1 MLKAF
6 REGVQY
12 AFGRTKLSRR
22 VPVLEDDTFL
32 VSYPRSGNNWARF
45 LLANLMDPGASV
57 SFANIDRRV
66 PFVYNHT
73 RRSLAKI
80 PRPRLLATHEYFD
93 PRYPRVI
100 YVVRDPRDV
109 VVSLYHL
116 NLRQQLI
123 EDGYPWELYVPRFL
137 RGDLPDWG
145 PWTWADHLASWV
157 AARGNESSFFFARY
171 EDIQADTAGTLK
183 RMAEFLFLKRS
194 PEELA
199 QVAQASSADKM
210 RAFEKEAGD
219 AWPSGRKLRKEI
231 PFVRSA
237 QAGGWR
243 RFLSEEL
250 AAQMEIAW
258 GHLLDQ
264 LGYEITTV
272 EGRNAL
278 SRKPL
283 VSLDLNGLVR
293 KSTGSTTGQAG
304 AENSEARR
312 AQVEI

>member
-1 MLKAF
+1 MTLLRNAWDGF
-6 REGVQY
+6 RYVLGL
-12 AFGRTKLSRR
+12 TKMSRR
-22 VPVLEDDTFL
+22 IPVYPDDTLL
-32 VSYPRSGNNWARF
+32 VSYPRSGNNLARF
-45 LLANLMDPGASV
+45 LLANLTEPGAAV
-57 SFANIDRRV
+57 SFANIDRKV

-73 RRSLAKI
+73 RRSLSKI

-93 PRYPRVI
+93 PRYPKVI
-100 YVVRDPRDV
+100 YIVRDPRDV

-123 EDGYPWELYVPRFL
+123 EDGYPWERYVPRFL

-145 PWTWADHLASWV
+145 PWTWADHLVSWV
-157 AARGNESSFFFARY
+157 AARGNSSTFFFVRY
-171 EDIQADTAGTLK
+171 EDLQADTAGTLK
-183 RMAEFLFLKRS
+183 RLSEFLAMERT

-237 QAGGWR
+237 KTGGWR

-250 AAQMEIAW
+250 AAQIEIAW
-258 GHLLDQ
+258 APLLQQ
-264 LGYEITTV
+264 LGYEIVTT

-278 SRKPL
+278 SRKTL
-283 VSLDLNGLVR
+283 VSLDLSALVR
-293 KSTGSTTGQAG
+293 QSKGSIEEQASRIAHTER
-304 AENSEARR
+304 AE
-312 AQVEI
+312 V